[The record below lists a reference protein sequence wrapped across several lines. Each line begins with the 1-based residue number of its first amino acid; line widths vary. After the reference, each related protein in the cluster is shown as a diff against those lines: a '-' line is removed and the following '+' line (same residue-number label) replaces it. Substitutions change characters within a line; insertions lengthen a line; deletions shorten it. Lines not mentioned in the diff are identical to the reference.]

1 MSYYMLIDVYPRL
14 HRFIQLFEK
23 VYENILKLN
32 GLITRPSN
40 DVVSR
45 ESSGLLLYNIYR
57 NFILLIF

>member
-1 MSYYMLIDVYPRL
+1 MLIDVYPRL

-45 ESSGLLLYNIYR
+45 ESSGLLLYNILK
-57 NFILLIF
+57 ILFFLIF

>member
-1 MSYYMLIDVYPRL
+1 MLIDVYPRL

-45 ESSGLLLYNIYR
+45 ESSGLTSIKRL
-57 NFILLIF
+57 

>member
-1 MSYYMLIDVYPRL
+1 MLIDVYPRL

-40 DVVSR
+40 DVASR

>member
-1 MSYYMLIDVYPRL
+1 MLIDVYPRL